1 MSQDKVSF
9 FLHMCV
15 SVCAS
20 VVSFLIPPNWFLS
33 AHFDFVL
40 ERVAQLFWPC
50 CKEQLQL
57 VYFYC
62 IVVRLQVAKKYAFNL
77 RKLHVRQQLPKNFQ
91 VPHRHRAKRAKGA
104 ERLPAAD

>member
-9 FLHMCV
+9 FFFGARVCV
-15 SVCAS
+15 SHVLGS
-20 VVSFLIPPNWFLS
+20 PTPSHWFLS

-50 CKEQLQL
+50 CREQLQL

-91 VPHRHRAKRAKGA
+91 VPHRH
-104 ERLPAAD
+104 